1 MLLEKGESI
10 FEKMDITYDNLRE
23 LDNPITPVAK
33 YYKSLLREGE
43 SLWWTSNNV
52 LDDIAPQS

>member
-1 MLLEKGESI
+1 
-10 FEKMDITYDNLRE
+10 MDITYDNLRE

-43 SLWWTSNNV
+43 SFMV
-52 LDDIAPQS
+52 DFKQCFR